1 MVIIYGFDPIFDP
14 MGPHWPQEGLYGV
27 PTVIC
32 RHNRKFHFL
41 GKIDDHGVVE
51 NSNFEAW

>member
-51 NSNFEAW
+51 NSNFGAW